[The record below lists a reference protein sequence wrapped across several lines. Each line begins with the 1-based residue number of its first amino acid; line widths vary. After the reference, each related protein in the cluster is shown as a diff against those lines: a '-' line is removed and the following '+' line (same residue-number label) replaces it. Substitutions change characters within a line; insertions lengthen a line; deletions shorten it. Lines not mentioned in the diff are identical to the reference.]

1 MKKFF
6 SFVAAALVALS
17 MSAED
22 KVVTFT
28 KADFAG
34 QGTSNTGSEV
44 TATKNGVT
52 FTCDKGYANNYALRC
67 YKNSVVTIKAGEN
80 IKGLEFKFD
89 SQNGTEYNGGLEAN
103 LAVGATEWTYTMSES
118 QCRFT
123 NINVILG
130 EGEYT
135 PTDPSEPEQP
145 TDPEKPEIPSFDE
158 ELSMADAIAL
168 CESMAD
174 GAVSEKTYRV
184 VGVVTLAYDYS
195 AQYKNQTFYFGA
207 DENAQ
212 KGATLEAYRAKIVAN
227 GAKKGDKVALYGK
240 LNVRMTKAGA
250 RSIGF
255 AEACVA
261 DILENTAID
270 NTTIAEKAVKV
281 IENGQLV
288 IIRNGVKF
296 NAVGAVI
303 E

>member
-28 KADFAG
+28 KSDFAG
-34 QGTSNTGSEV
+34 QGTANTGSEV
-44 TATKNGVT
+44 TATKDGVT
-52 FTCDKGYANNYALRC
+52 FTCDKGFANDYALRC
-67 YKNSVVTIKAGEN
+67 YQNSKVTIKAGEN

-89 SQNGTEYNGGLEAN
+89 SQNGKEYNGGLEAN
-103 LAVGATEWTYTMSES
+103 LAVGATEWTYTMPA

-135 PTDPSEPEQP
+135 PTNPSEPDQP
-145 TDPEKPEIPSFDE
+145 TDPEKPEIPTYDE
-158 ELSMADAIAL
+158 ELSMAEAIAL
-168 CESMAD
+168 CESMED

-184 VGVVTLAYDYS
+184 VGVVTLAYDYD

-227 GAKKGDKVALYGK
+227 GAKKGDKIALYGK
-240 LNVRMTKAGA
+240 LGVRMTKKGA

-261 DILENTAID
+261 DILNADAID
-270 NTTIAEKAVKV
+270 NTTVAEKAVKV

-288 IIRNGVKF
+288 IIRNNVRY

>member
-1 MKKFF
+1 MKKLF

-34 QGTSNTGSEV
+34 QGTASTGSEV
-44 TATKNGVT
+44 TATKDGVT
-52 FTCDKGYANNYALRC
+52 FTCDKGYGTEYALRC
-67 YKNSVVTIKAGEN
+67 YKDSKVTIKAGEN

-89 SQNGTEYNGGLEAN
+89 SQNGREYNGGLEAN
-103 LAVGATEWTYTMSES
+103 LAVGATEWTYTCAS

-135 PTDPSEPEQP
+135 PTNPSEPDQP
-145 TDPEKPEIPSFDE
+145 TDPEKPEIPTYDE
-158 ELSMADAIAL
+158 ELSMAEAIAL
-168 CESMAD
+168 CEGMED
-174 GAVSEKTYRV
+174 GAISEKTYRV

-212 KGATLEAYRAKIVAN
+212 KGATLEAYRAKIAAN

-240 LNVRMTKAGA
+240 LGVRMTKKGA

-261 DILENTAID
+261 DILEDTAID